1 MSSGTKLLTLSLAA
15 ILALGIC
22 LAGCTGTETPDGQAI
37 PNETAT
43 KTAAPPEGGAV
54 LKIATTTSLY
64 DTGLLDMIED
74 TYEEKTGVDLQIS
87 SQGTG
92 IAIELAT
99 RCDVDLLFVHSPSQ
113 EQDFLDAGYGINH
126 RCIAYNF
133 FQIVGPEDDPAG
145 IAGMDPVE
153 GFRVLYE
160 KGTAGEPGVLFV
172 SRGDNSGTHSKEKA
186 LWDMAGYDYET
197 EVQGSGEWYIEAGR
211 GMGETLVLASEK
223 DAYTLTDEGTFL
235 AFQTDLVLVPIIDQ
249 GDALLNRYSIM
260 AVNPEHCPNV
270 NIEAANNFIDW
281 IISDEAKEMI
291 GSFGV
296 EDYGK
301 ALFTPLYPP
310 ECTTSPFNCTCAEPV
325 SQA

>member
-1 MSSGTKLLTLSLAA
+1 MSSETKLLIMSLAV
-15 ILALGIC
+15 ILAFCIC
-22 LAGCTGTETPDGQAI
+22 FAGCTGTETPDGQAT
-37 PNETAT
+37 PNATANE
-43 KTAAPPEGGAV
+43 TAAPPSGGAI
-54 LKIATTTSLY
+54 LRIATTTSLY

-74 TYEEKTGVDLQIS
+74 TYEGQTGVDLQIS

-92 IAIELAT
+92 KAIELAT

-113 EQDFLDAGYGINH
+113 EQDFIDAGYGINH

-133 FQIVGPEDDPAG
+133 FEIVGPEADPAG

-160 KGTAGEPGVLFV
+160 KGTAGDPGVLFV
-172 SRGDNSGTHSKEKA
+172 SRGDNSGTHSKEKS
-186 LWDMAGYDYET
+186 LWDLAGYDYET
-197 EVQGSGEWYIEAGR
+197 EVQGSGEWYIEAGK
-211 GMGETLVLASEK
+211 GMGETLVLANEK

-249 GDALLNRYSIM
+249 GDALLNRYSVM
-260 AVNPEHCPNV
+260 AVNPEHCPDA
-270 NIEAANNFIDW
+270 NIEEANNFIDW
-281 IISDEAKEMI
+281 IISNETKDLI

-310 ECTTSPFNCTCAEPV
+310 QCAASPFNCTCAGSV
-325 SQA
+325 SET

>member
-1 MSSGTKLLTLSLAA
+1 MSSETKLLIMSLAV
-15 ILALGIC
+15 ILAFCIC
-22 LAGCTGTETPDGQAI
+22 FAGCTGTETPDGQAT
-37 PNETAT
+37 PNATANE
-43 KTAAPPEGGAV
+43 TAAPPSGGAI
-54 LKIATTTSLY
+54 LRIATTTSLY

-74 TYEEKTGVDLQIS
+74 TYEGQTGVDLQIS

-92 IAIELAT
+92 KAIELAT

-113 EQDFLDAGYGINH
+113 EQDFIDAGYGINH

-133 FQIVGPEDDPAG
+133 FEIVGPEADPAG

-160 KGTAGEPGVLFV
+160 KGTAGDPGVLFV
-172 SRGDNSGTHSKEKA
+172 SRGDNSGTHSKEKS
-186 LWDMAGYDYET
+186 LWDLAGYDYET
-197 EVQGSGEWYIEAGR
+197 DVQGSGEWYIEAGK
-211 GMGETLVLASEK
+211 GMGETLVLANEK

-249 GDALLNRYSIM
+249 GDALLNRYSVM
-260 AVNPEHCPNV
+260 AVNPEHCPDV
-270 NIEAANNFIDW
+270 NIEEANNFIDW
-281 IISDEAKEMI
+281 IISNETKDLI

-310 ECTTSPFNCTCAEPV
+310 QCAASPFNCTCAGSV
-325 SQA
+325 SET

>member
-1 MSSGTKLLTLSLAA
+1 MSTDTNVLPSLLVGVLM
-15 ILALGIC
+15 LGIC
-22 LAGCTGTETPDGQAI
+22 LAGCTGTAPDGQTT
-37 PNETAT
+37 PNATAT
-43 KTAAPPEGGAV
+43 GTTAPPSGGAV

-64 DTGLLDMIED
+64 DTGLLDLIED
-74 TYEEKTGVDLQIS
+74 TYEAETGVDLQIS

-92 IAIELAT
+92 KAIELAT
-99 RCDVDLLFVHSPSQ
+99 RCDVDILFVHSPTQ
-113 EQDFLDAGYGINH
+113 EQDFIDQGYGVNH

-145 IAGMDPVE
+145 IAGMDPE
-153 GFRVLYE
+153 EAFNVLYE

-172 SRGDNSGTHSKEKA
+172 SRGDDSGTHSKEKT
-186 LWDMAGYDYET
+186 LWDLAGYDYAT
-197 EVQGSGEWYIEAGR
+197 EVQGSGEWYIEAGK

-223 DAYTLTDEGTFL
+223 NAYTLTDEGTYLTFK
-235 AFQTDLVLVPIIDQ
+235 TDLVLVPIIEQ

-260 AVNPEHCPNV
+260 AVNPEQCPEV
-270 NIEAANNFIDW
+270 NIEEANNFIDW
-281 IISDEAKEMI
+281 IISDEAKDLI

-310 ECTTSPFNCTCAEPV
+310 ECSAPPFNCSCAE
-325 SQA
+325 AGA